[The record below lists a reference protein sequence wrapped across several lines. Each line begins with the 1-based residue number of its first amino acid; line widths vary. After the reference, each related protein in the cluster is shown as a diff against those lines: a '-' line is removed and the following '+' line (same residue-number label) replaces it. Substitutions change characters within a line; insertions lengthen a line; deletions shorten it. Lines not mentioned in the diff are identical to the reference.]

1 MHDVFM
7 IILMLKSSLCLS
19 LTINLYDKFYFTVF
33 GAGDACGDE
42 QNCGNDQKCK
52 DQVKNCKDQSQKY
65 PQKTSDGESGALKV
79 ANLKVWTTAQCDQ
92 HIIQDWKSR
101 NWIGWKG
108 LLGWVSIGFSSF
120 RHLHS

>member
-1 MHDVFM
+1 
-7 IILMLKSSLCLS
+7 MLKSSLCLS

-42 QNCGNDQKCK
+42 QTCGDDQQCK
-52 DQVKNCKDQSQKY
+52 DQVQNCKDQSQKY
-65 PQKTSDGESGALKV
+65 PRKTSDGESGALKV
-79 ANLKVWTTAQCDQ
+79 ADMKVWTTAQCDQ
-92 HIIQDWKSR
+92 HIIEDWKSR
-101 NWIGWKG
+101 NWIRWKG

>member
-1 MHDVFM
+1 M

-42 QNCGNDQKCK
+42 QTCVDDKKCK

-65 PQKTSDGESGALKV
+65 PRKTSDGESGALKV
-79 ANLKVWTTAQCDQ
+79 ADMKVWTTAQCDQ